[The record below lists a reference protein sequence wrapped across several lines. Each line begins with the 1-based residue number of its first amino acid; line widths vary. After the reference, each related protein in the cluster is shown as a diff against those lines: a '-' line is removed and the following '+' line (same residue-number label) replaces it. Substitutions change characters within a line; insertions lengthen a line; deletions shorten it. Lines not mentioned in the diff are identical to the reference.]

1 MSLLRMIDLHQGHV
15 TIDGTD
21 ISTLHPDDLRAR
33 LNVVP
38 QDPYFV
44 PGTVRFNLD
53 LHSRA
58 SDAELEAAVTKV
70 GLWARVQGTGGLDAE
85 LVGLEWSQGERQLL
99 CLARAV
105 VGRSRVLVLD
115 EAMSSVD
122 AETEAVMQAV
132 VDAEFQGATVVAV
145 MHRFT
150 YIERY
155 DRVALLREGR
165 MVECD
170 APVKLLAREGS
181 VFGGLYAAHRGM
193 R

>member
-1 MSLLRMIDLHQGHV
+1 MIDLHQGHV

-21 ISTLHPDDLRAR
+21 ISTVNPDDLRAR

-53 LHSRA
+53 LRGRA
-58 SDAELEAAVTKV
+58 SDEELEAALSKV
-70 GLWARVQGTGGLDAE
+70 GLWARVQGAGGLDAE
-85 LVGLEWSQGERQLL
+85 LVGSEWSQGERQLL

-105 VGRSRVLVLD
+105 TGRSRVLVLD

-122 AETEAVMQAV
+122 AKTEAVMQAV
-132 VDAEFQGATVVAV
+132 VDAEFREATVVAV

-155 DRVALLREGR
+155 DRVAVLTEGTL
-165 MVECD
+165 VECD

-181 VFGGLYAAHRGM
+181 VFGGLYAAHR
-193 R
+193 RLR

>member
-1 MSLLRMIDLHQGHV
+1 MIDLHQGHV

-21 ISTLHPDDLRAR
+21 ISTLNPDDLRAR

-53 LHSRA
+53 LRGRA

-70 GLWARVQGTGGLDAE
+70 GLWARVQGAGGLDAE
-85 LVGLEWSQGERQLL
+85 LVGSEWSQGERQLL

-132 VDAEFQGATVVAV
+132 VEEEFGEATVVAV

-155 DRVALLREGR
+155 DRVAVLRER
-165 MVECD
+165 RLVECD
-170 APVKLLAREGS
+170 APVKLLGTEGS
-181 VFGGLYAAHRGM
+181 VFGGLYAAHRGV